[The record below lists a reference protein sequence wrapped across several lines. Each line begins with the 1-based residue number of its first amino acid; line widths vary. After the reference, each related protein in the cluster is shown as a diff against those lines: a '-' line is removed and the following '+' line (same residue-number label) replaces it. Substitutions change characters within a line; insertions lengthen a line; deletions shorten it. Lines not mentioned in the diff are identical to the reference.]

1 MTTPTDYPLFIP
13 PPPLYEKSHFDWTL
27 AEARAYQAWM
37 LGQLSPRTEALWA
50 LLGEDQADPPAAWTE
65 RVGRELARLVVQA
78 PFSEGGRL
86 TNQGYALGADAG
98 LLIARAL
105 LANHP
110 AVRWEI
116 VRKPK
121 RDMSFHL
128 PVLVG
133 MGPVYLD
140 PIGGTISELN
150 GVLEGLRGPSFLGD
164 LYRFWSA
171 RAGPAGATPGKPG

>member
-110 AVRWEI
+110 ACGGRSCASPSGTCPSTCLSWWEWDRCTSI
-116 VRKPK
+116 P
-121 RDMSFHL
+121 
-128 PVLVG
+128 
-133 MGPVYLD
+133 
-140 PIGGTISELN
+140 SEA
-150 GVLEGLRGPSFLGD
+150 RSPS
-164 LYRFWSA
+164 
-171 RAGPAGATPGKPG
+171 